1 MRLIHETLFDLRFA
15 ARSFKR
21 SPGFATVAFLTLVV
35 GIAAVTSIFSYVDA
49 VYFSALPYKDAE
61 RIVALNERRPVG
73 FVSYSAVS
81 LDAARLIRQASRS
94 FERVS
99 MYDERSGTV
108 MFGTEPHGFRA
119 LAVDSAFIP
128 LFDFRAEVGRL
139 ITLDEINAG
148 LPAVMISDQLWRAQY
163 GGDPSAIGK
172 SISIGVRSYTIVG
185 VLPPG
190 FRFPYQTDAIT
201 GLGPASDSSAITHDR
216 DYAMIGKLRPGV
228 SRAAARAELRVLAP
242 RLVALDPRAYAGAR
256 LEVRD
261 EMLDRKATSFMPVP
275 SLFLGAGLFV
285 LLIACANV
293 ANLFLARAAERRSE
307 MAIRASLGAGRWR
320 LVRQT
325 LGETLLLGALA
336 ALCGTALSAA
346 LVRLGLHFI
355 PTAGFPSWFHVG
367 IDLRVLAFAV
377 GVTVLVTIAVGLLP
391 ALEGTRFDLVS
402 ALKSGGDGGVARS
415 GVARAS
421 RRGIVVQLAFA
432 VALFVSAA
440 RLVRSYQRIAQIDLG
455 YPAERIAIA
464 KPLFDP
470 ARYGAWSSR
479 AQFADDIARSAAQLP
494 GVSTVAIRGN
504 FVELRSTSQPH
515 AAARTLDDA
524 SRFDSRL
531 IPDRDTSRAVRV
543 RPFPSTTV
551 VSDDYFSLL
560 KLRMRVGRNFAPDD
574 IAGSPAVTVVSASVA
589 QKLWPSSNPV
599 GHTIQVGSR
608 GDALTIIGVV
618 DDIRTLRGGSAGF
631 TDTPVPTLYLS
642 TRQALSAYPEIL
654 LTGRGDVLALRAR
667 LADLIRAAD
676 PSLILIRDLTL
687 ASQFDEAM
695 LVTRVFGGLIGVFA
709 LSALALSI
717 IGIYGVVAFGI
728 AQRTREIGIRI
739 ALGGTPGDVM
749 RVIVKEGLR
758 FVTVGLAVGL
768 LLAAGVGRLVKT
780 FLYGVSPLDPIAYAT
795 VCLAFGAVAIVA
807 CWWPA
812 RRVTRIDPLI
822 ALRAD

>member
-15 ARSFKR
+15 ARSFRR
-21 SPGFATVAFLTLVV
+21 SPGFAAVAFLTLVV

-49 VYFSALPYKDAE
+49 VYFAALPYKDAD
-61 RIVALNERRPVG
+61 RIVALNERRPAG
-73 FVSYSAVS
+73 FISYSAVS
-81 LDAARLIRQASRS
+81 LDAARLIHQASRS

-108 MFGTEPHGFRA
+108 MFGTEPHGIRT
-119 LAVDSAFIP
+119 LAIDSVFIP
-128 LFDFRAEVGRL
+128 LFDLRPEVGRL
-139 ITLDEINAG
+139 ITVEEITAG
-148 LPAVMISDQLWRAQY
+148 APAMMISDQLWRTQY
-163 GGDPSAIGK
+163 GGDPAAVGK
-172 SISIGVRSYTIVG
+172 AVSIGARSFAIVG

-201 GLGPASDSSAITHDR
+201 GLGSAFDSSAITHER
-216 DYAMIGKLRPGV
+216 DYAMIAKLRPGV
-228 SRAAARAELRVLAP
+228 SRAAARAELGVLTP
-242 RLVALDPRAYAGAR
+242 RLVAIDARAYKGAR
-256 LEVRD
+256 LEMRD
-261 EMLDRKATSFMPVP
+261 EMLDRKGESFLPVP

-336 ALCGTALSAA
+336 AVCGTALSAA

-355 PTAGFPSWFHVG
+355 PTAGFPSWFRVA
-367 IDLRVLAFAV
+367 IDLRVLTFAV
-377 GVTVLVTIAVGLLP
+377 GVTLLVTIAVGLLP

-415 GVARAS
+415 GTARAS
-421 RRGIVVQLAFA
+421 RRAIVVQLAFA

-440 RLVRSYQRIAQIDLG
+440 LLVRSYQRIARIDLG
-455 YPAERIAIA
+455 YPAERIAVA

-470 ARYGAWSSR
+470 ARYAAWSSR

-494 GVSTVAIRGN
+494 GVSTVAVSGN
-504 FVELRSTSQPH
+504 FVELRSASQSH
-515 AAARTLDDA
+515 AAAKTMDDA
-524 SRFDSRL
+524 GRFDFRL

-543 RPFPSTTV
+543 RPFPNTTV
-551 VSDDYFSLL
+551 VSDDYFPLL
-560 KLRMRVGRNFAPDD
+560 NLRMRVGRSFAPDD
-574 IAGSPAVTVVSASVA
+574 IAGSPAVTVVSATVA
-589 QKLWPSSNPV
+589 QKLWRSSSPI
-599 GHTIQVGSR
+599 GHTIQLGAR
-608 GDALTIIGVV
+608 GDAFTVIGVV
-618 DDIRTLRGGSAGF
+618 DDARALRGGSAGF
-631 TDTPVPTLYLS
+631 TDAPVPTLYLS
-642 TRQALSAYPEIL
+642 TRQAFSAYPEIL
-654 LTGRGDVLALRAR
+654 LTGRGDVLTLRAR
-667 LADLIRAAD
+667 LVDLIRAAD
-676 PSLILIRDLTL
+676 PTLILIRDLTL

-709 LSALALSI
+709 LSALALSV

-749 RVIVKEGLR
+749 RVIVKDGLR
-758 FVTVGLAVGL
+758 FVTVGLAVGV
-768 LLAAGVGRLVKT
+768 LLAAGLGRLVKT

-795 VCLAFGAVAIVA
+795 VCLMFGGVAIVA

-822 ALRAD
+822 ALRVD